1 MQQLVKQYGSQAQ
14 VVQATYGALIEALAQ
29 QGELAGKYDEVLVV
43 GGVKIQVSGIIID
56 GVVRIGTAYVVKE

>member
-1 MQQLVKQYGSQAQ
+1 
-14 VVQATYGALIEALAQ
+14 LIEALAQ